1 MKESIRGS
9 QEVVTDLRRRL
20 ARSEA
25 RCTKLEAEVAAA
37 SLTRWEL
44 LSKLHNDTTQRLA
57 AINCLRQPQNGA
69 LLRDV
74 GSPPSRQFSEH
85 SLSPIAMPKSP
96 SESCLLSLKPDLSVS
111 DDDDDNGEEVG
122 GGGERGGEG
131 GFEEIAIGA
140 SYSGL
145 STRNEWRGNPPGV
158 VGRQEENRA
167 LRLVRAPWVDSM
179 RELPEAGESC
189 GSLANALQPEVT
201 ESWSGVKH
209 MRRTGRDASGSGSRL
224 IGEKGRAE

>member
-1 MKESIRGS
+1 MRNS

-25 RCTKLEAEVAAA
+25 RCKKLEAEVAAA

-44 LSKLHNDTTQRLA
+44 LSKLHTDATQRLT
-57 AINCLRQPQNGA
+57 AINYLRQPQNGA

-74 GSPPSRQFSEH
+74 GSPPSRQFSEY
-85 SLSPIAMPKSP
+85 SLSPIAMAKSP

-111 DDDDDNGEEVG
+111 DDDNDDGDGEGVRKGDG
-122 GGGERGGEG
+122 GGDG

-140 SYSGL
+140 SHSGL
-145 STRNEWRGNPPGV
+145 GGDKEWWSKGAGTD
-158 VGRQEENRA
+158 GQEGESRA
-167 LRLVRAPWVDSM
+167 LRLGRAPWVDSM
-179 RELPEAGESC
+179 GAVAEGGESC

-201 ESWSGVKH
+201 GSWSGVKH
-209 MRRTGRDASGSGSRL
+209 MRRSGRDASGSGKR
-224 IGEKGRAE
+224 